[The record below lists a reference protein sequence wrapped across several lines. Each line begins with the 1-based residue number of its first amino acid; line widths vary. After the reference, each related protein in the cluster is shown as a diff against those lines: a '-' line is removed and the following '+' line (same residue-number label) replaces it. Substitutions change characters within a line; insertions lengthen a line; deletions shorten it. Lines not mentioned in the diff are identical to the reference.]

1 MAGNF
6 SDWAPYNNY
15 VQAGMVDGQYVNA
28 GFMLLAAGPPRIANI
43 GGAANFAQ
51 ALSGNGQAANQI
63 VLPIGVLQNFNVS
76 HNRQFSRIFEIGS
89 ERSYFISGRTV
100 GQLSLGRVYYHGAS
114 LLRILYAYYRD
125 DIGPTLVPSMW
136 PNNVSASAANPHDV
150 IIPPGYEN
158 IYMNL
163 ASDLFAQPIGI
174 LMYIRDINQDALG
187 AMYFEA
193 CYLPNHALATDS
205 QGVLLQENV
214 GVQFERGVPVS
225 ISALTLIS
233 SNNSN
238 AGGANVTSTYLGVP
252 DAPAGAN
259 LAVRSAGGAT

>member
-1 MAGNF
+1 MSNF
-6 SDWAPYNNY
+6 SNWAPYTSY

-28 GFMLLAAGPPRIANI
+28 GFMMLAAGPPRIANI
-43 GGAANFAQ
+43 GGAASFAQ
-51 ALSGNGQAANQI
+51 ALSGNGQNANQI
-63 VLPIGVLQNFNVS
+63 VLPIGVLQNFNMA

-100 GQLSLGRVYYHGAS
+100 GQLGLGRVYYHGAS
-114 LLRILYAYYRD
+114 LLRVLYAYYRD

-136 PNNVSASAANPHDV
+136 PNAGAATQSNPHDV

-174 LMYIRDINQDALG
+174 LLYIRDINQDALG
-187 AMYFEA
+187 AMYFES
-193 CYLPNHALATDS
+193 CYIPNHQMATDS

-214 GVQFERGVPVS
+214 GIQFERGVPVA

-233 SNNSN
+233 SSN
-238 AGGANVTSTYLGVP
+238 GGGSNVSSTFLGIPDIAASASSATS
-252 DAPAGAN
+252 AAA
-259 LAVRSAGGAT
+259 A

>member
-1 MAGNF
+1 MSNF
-6 SDWAPYNNY
+6 SDWSPYTNY
-15 VQAGMVDGQYVNA
+15 VQNGMVDGQYVNA

-43 GGAANFAQ
+43 GGAASFSQ
-51 ALSGNGQAANQI
+51 ALSGNGQSANQI
-63 VLPIGVLQNFNVS
+63 VMPIGVLQNFNMS

-100 GQLSLGRVYYHGAS
+100 GQLGLGRVYYHGAS
-114 LLRILYAYYRD
+114 LLRVLYGYYRD

-136 PNNVSASAANPHDV
+136 PNAGAATTANPHDV

-158 IYMNL
+158 IYLNL

-174 LMYIRDINQDALG
+174 LMYIRDVNQDALG

-193 CYLPNHALATDS
+193 CYLPNHSLATDS

-214 GVQFERGVPVS
+214 SVQFERGVPVS

-233 SNNSN
+233 SADSNS
-238 AGGANVTSTYLGVP
+238 GGANVSSAFLGIP
-252 DAPAGAN
+252 EAPSGAN
-259 LAVRSAGGAT
+259 QATRGAAQA